1 MSVCVFVCV
10 WLGGWAGKGSSTRVP
25 PRHPPG
31 PLPPTP
37 LALASGWRER
47 WGPRARSC
55 QERFCQAS
63 PLSQYMHTHR
73 PSPPRDRLSPGQ
85 VGSGRG
91 IALACQAVPQPQRA
105 GAGSPSWLR
114 ASPPPPCQPP
124 AAAQSQRLHPPLSG
138 LRPSLPPS
146 PPSSPW
152 TFWPL
157 PGPIGA
163 SIQLAGRR
171 LWPPV
176 CLSALPYPTPAPR
189 GPRQRPPQPTHRTPP
204 WLLRQPTLPKA
215 DLTALTHTQTRT
227 PTSNGDQQ

>member
-1 MSVCVFVCV
+1 MCLCVCGWVGGRERAQAHASLLDTPQVHCPQPR
-10 WLGGWAGKGSSTRVP
+10 WLSPRAGGSDGGPVLEAARRGFARL
-25 PRHPPG
+25 PRFPSICTHTAP
-31 PLPPTP
+31 PLPGTGCLLGR
-37 LALASGWRER
+37 LAAGGASR
-47 WGPRARSC
+47 WLVK
-55 QERFCQAS
+55 
-63 PLSQYMHTHR
+63 LS
-73 PSPPRDRLSPGQ
+73 LSLSEQ
-85 VGSGRG
+85 VQDLHPGSG
-91 IALACQAVPQPQRA
+91 PP
-105 GAGSPSWLR
+105 
-114 ASPPPPCQPP
+114 PPPPCQPP

>member
-1 MSVCVFVCV
+1 M
-10 WLGGWAGKGSSTRVP
+10 
-25 PRHPPG
+25 PG
-31 PLPPTP
+31 FPAFPVYARTPPLP
-37 LALASGWRER
+37 
-47 WGPRARSC
+47 
-55 QERFCQAS
+55 
-63 PLSQYMHTHR
+63 
-73 PSPPRDRLSPGQ
+73 SPGQ
-85 VGSGRG
+85 
-91 IALACQAVPQPQRA
+91 AVSWAGWQREGHRA
-105 GAGSPSWLR
+105 GLSSCPS
-114 ASPPPPCQPP
+114 ASASRCRISILAPGLPPPPPCQPP